1 MDIDY
6 EELQNFK
13 ISQSDEEEV
22 NAEFPMIYPNLLGLN
37 LEDNGSV
44 SNGSVLYS
52 FVKFYEICSQLNEG
66 QQQLF
71 NFLMNYAL
79 HCKLAE

>member
-13 ISQSDEEEV
+13 ISQSDEEED

-66 QQQLF
+66 QQHLF

>member
-13 ISQSDEEEV
+13 ISQSDEED
-22 NAEFPMIYPNLLGLN
+22 NAEFSMIYPNLLGLN

-66 QQQLF
+66 QQHLF